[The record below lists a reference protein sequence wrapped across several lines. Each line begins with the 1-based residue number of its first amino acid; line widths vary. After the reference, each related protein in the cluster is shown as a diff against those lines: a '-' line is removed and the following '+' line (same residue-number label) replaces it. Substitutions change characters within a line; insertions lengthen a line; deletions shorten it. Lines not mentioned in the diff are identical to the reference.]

1 MSAKVFVLTLCFL
14 KAFGFLQICQDT
26 QTRTICK
33 LNESYVSH
41 EPAKPH
47 PLKTEVYF
55 DIIKVADLDEA
66 SNTMTIFVK
75 LWVLWN
81 DTRLSISNLE

>member
-1 MSAKVFVLTLCFL
+1 MKGHVCRNIRHIKGHGRHAGMAPAILHS
-14 KAFGFLQICQDT
+14 
-26 QTRTICK
+26 K

-55 DIIKVADLDEA
+55 DIIKVADLDET

-81 DTRLSISNLE
+81 DTRLTISNLE